1 MEFGIKVKGMDDI
14 MRSLDKLS
22 KGIDPQ
28 ELTRWAKT
36 CETMARKLCNDK
48 LSDIILRSQGKEL
61 DISVKDKKSADCVVK
76 AIESNLPLM
85 PLFVQG
91 VFTKLASD
99 LRQAKFNS

>member
-1 MEFGIKVKGMDDI
+1 MKFGIKVKGMDDI

-22 KGIDPQ
+22 KGIDTK
-28 ELTRWAKT
+28 ELVRWAKT
-36 CETMARKLCNDK
+36 CETMARKLCNDRV
-48 LSDIILRSQGKEL
+48 SDIILRSQGKDL
-61 DISVKDKKSADCVVK
+61 DISVKDKKSADCVIK

>member
-1 MEFGIKVKGMDDI
+1 MEFGIKVKGMDDL
-14 MRSLDKLS
+14 MKSLDKLS

-28 ELTRWAKT
+28 ELAHWAKT

-61 DISVKDKKSADCVVK
+61 DISVKDKKSADCLVK
-76 AIESNLPLM
+76 AIESNLALM
-85 PLFVQG
+85 PLFIQG

>member
-1 MEFGIKVKGMDDI
+1 MEFGIKVNGTDDI

-28 ELTRWAKT
+28 ELARWAKT

-61 DISVKDKKSADCVVK
+61 DVSLKDRKSADCLVK
-76 AIESNLPLM
+76 AIENNLPLM
-85 PLFVQG
+85 PLFIQG
-91 VFTKLASD
+91 VFTKLAGD
-99 LRQAKFNS
+99 LRQAKFNP

>member
-28 ELTRWAKT
+28 ELARWAKT

-61 DISVKDKKSADCVVK
+61 DVSIKDRKSADCLVK
-76 AIESNLPLM
+76 AIENNLPLM
-85 PLFVQG
+85 PLFIQG
-91 VFTKLASD
+91 AFTKLASD
-99 LRQAKFNS
+99 LRQVKFNP

>member
-1 MEFGIKVKGMDDI
+1 MEFGIKVKGKNDI
-14 MRSLDKLS
+14 MKSLDKLS

-28 ELTRWAKT
+28 ELAHWAKT
-36 CETMARKLCNDK
+36 CETIARKFCNDK

-61 DISVKDKKSADCVVK
+61 DISVKDKKSADCLVK
-76 AIESNLPLM
+76 AIESNLALM
-85 PLFVQG
+85 PLFIQG

>member
-1 MEFGIKVKGMDDI
+1 MEFGIKVKGMDDV
-14 MRSLDKLS
+14 MKSLDKLS

-28 ELTRWAKT
+28 ELACWAKT

-61 DISVKDKKSADCVVK
+61 DISVKDKKSADCLVK
-76 AIESNLPLM
+76 AIESNLALM
-85 PLFVQG
+85 PLFIQG

-99 LRQAKFNS
+99 LRQARFDS